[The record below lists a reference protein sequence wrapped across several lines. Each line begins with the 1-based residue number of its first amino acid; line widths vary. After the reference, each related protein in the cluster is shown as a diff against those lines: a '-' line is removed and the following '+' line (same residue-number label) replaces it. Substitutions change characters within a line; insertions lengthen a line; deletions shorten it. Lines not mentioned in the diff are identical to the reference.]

1 MYSDAEAAALYDVMN
16 PWKPESYRSDAFYTR
31 LVMAADSVADFG
43 CGTGSMLHHARE
55 HGHTGRLAGLDPD
68 SAMLGRAQARTDV
81 EWVLGRADMSPWQHE
96 FQLATMASNA
106 FQCLTSEDDVINSL
120 RAIRRSLAD
129 GGRFAFETRN
139 PAAQAWLDWNPSNAR
154 DVVDANGRTV
164 RVWHEVEEVDGDLV
178 TFTGTTDDGVV
189 LRVDRATLRFLDPER
204 LNAALVKTGF
214 AVENQYGDFTGG
226 ALTAESKSI
235 VTLARRV

>member
-1 MYSDAEAAALYDVMN
+1 MYADADAAALYDVMN
-16 PWKPESYRSDAFYTR
+16 PWNPESYRSDAFYTR

-43 CGTGSMLHHARE
+43 CGTGSMLHHARD

-68 SAMLGRAQARTDV
+68 PAMLGRAQTRADV
-81 EWVLGRADMSPWQHE
+81 EWVLGRAEMSPWQHE

-106 FQCLTSEDDVINSL
+106 FQCFTSDDDVVVSL
-120 RAIRRSLAD
+120 RAIRRSLVD

-139 PAAQAWLDWNPSNAR
+139 PAARAWLDWNPSNPR

-164 RVWHEVEEVDGDLV
+164 RVWHEVIAVEGDLV
-178 TFTGTTDDGVV
+178 TFTETTDGGDGI
-189 LRVDRATLRFLDPER
+189 RVDRTTLRFLDPER
-204 LNAALVKTGF
+204 LNAALVTAGF
-214 AVENQYGDFTGG
+214 AVEEQHGDFTGG
-226 ALTAESKSI
+226 ALTTASKSI